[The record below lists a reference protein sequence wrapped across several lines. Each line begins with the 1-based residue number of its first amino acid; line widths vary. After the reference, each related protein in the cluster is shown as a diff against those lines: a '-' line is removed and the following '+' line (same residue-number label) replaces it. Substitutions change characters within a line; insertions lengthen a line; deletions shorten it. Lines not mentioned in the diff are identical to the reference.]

1 MIETKANVA
10 DFLTHRSGL
19 APRNNIW
26 NLEFG
31 QVALEHRDAM
41 PIVNNLE
48 KYAIADELIMALSC
62 ELSWGVAL
70 KKNIFDPLAVDR
82 TITSNESKLDNRA
95 EPYMSLADGTPYH
108 LAPRPQFEDGRIM
121 QGAVGLQKTQ
131 HDINSEQP
139 ASAVTNPTQS
149 THTDISV
156 AIWTGECLCFRLLV
170 LSNGFA
176 NNDVSDWIGQMLL
189 ECVLD
194 NPQKND
200 YVELAKISAK
210 NYVARWPKIKAD
222 RERERI
228 PESVHQPLAL
238 YVGKFYNKP
247 ENLYIEDSAEWRGT

>member
-1 MIETKANVA
+1 
-10 DFLTHRSGL
+10 
-19 APRNNIW
+19 
-26 NLEFG
+26 
-31 QVALEHRDAM
+31 M

-48 KYAIADELIMALSC
+48 KLFENGCGFQYSNWGYAIADERTMTLSG

-108 LAPRPQFEDGRIM
+108 LAPRPQFEDGRI
-121 QGAVGLQKTQ
+121 
-131 HDINSEQP
+131 I
-139 ASAVTNPTQS
+139 AVTNPTQS
-149 THTDISV
+149 IHTDISV
-156 AIWTGECLCFRLLV
+156 TIWTGELLCFRLLV

-194 NPQKND
+194 NPRKND

-228 PESVHQPLAL
+228 PETVHQPLAL

-247 ENLYIEDSAEWRGT
+247 ENLYLEDSAEWRGT

>member
-1 MIETKANVA
+1 
-10 DFLTHRSGL
+10 
-19 APRNNIW
+19 
-26 NLEFG
+26 
-31 QVALEHRDAM
+31 M

-48 KYAIADELIMALSC
+48 KLFENGCGFQYSNWGYAIADERTMTLSG

-108 LAPRPQFEDGRIM
+108 LAPRPQFEDGRIIM
-121 QGAVGLQKTQ
+121 GRSTETQ
-131 HDINSEQP
+131 HDINSNQP

-149 THTDISV
+149 IHTDISV
-156 AIWTGECLCFRLLV
+156 TIWTGELLCFRLLV

-194 NPQKND
+194 NPRKND

-228 PESVHQPLAL
+228 PETVHQPLAL

-247 ENLYIEDSAEWRGT
+247 ENLYLEDSAEWRGT